1 MKCLRVVATV
11 VQNILTPGSRGDR
24 TDVPDVAI
32 LITSSQSNNV
42 SRTMDEARNSR
53 LAGERLVVIGVGE
66 WLNIVELNA
75 IASYPYQNE
84 MLRVGGGYWNLPLI
98 RDRLHDII
106 CSSTYIDTV
115 ATVRY
120 VTLILK
126 SYSYKAMHTYTAAA
140 FEIKN

>member
-126 SYSYKAMHTYTAAA
+126 RYSYKAMHRH
-140 FEIKN
+140 IQLQHLK